1 MSPHRVIVVAGWWIG
16 IALIVIGLT
25 RGDDATDAVA
35 TPTTT
40 TTTTI
45 VDTTTTA
52 AASTTTAAPAT
63 TAPPTT
69 TVAETS
75 TTSTTTT
82 STTTTTPP
90 SDDELVAAFLADYVN
105 AIAAGDADF
114 LEATLD
120 PLVVAQADAATCRAF
135 IERDILALTD
145 YSATGDPDGPTT
157 RELLGATFDRFFTV
171 PVSFVFQGQAFDDQA
186 AFAVVDATVTWFAT
200 CR

>member
-1 MSPHRVIVVAGWWIG
+1 MSGYRIASLALWWLG
-16 IALIVIGLT
+16 IALIAVGLT
-25 RGDDATDAVA
+25 RNDDAADTAMA
-35 TPTTT
+35 PTTSIIETTT
-40 TTTTI
+40 T
-45 VDTTTTA
+45 VA
-52 AASTTTAAPAT
+52 TTTAAPTTTTEPAT
-63 TAPPTT
+63 TAPSTT
-69 TVAETS
+69 TAVETS
-75 TTSTTTT
+75 TTT
-82 STTTTTPP
+82 STTTTTAP
-90 SDDELVAAFLADYVN
+90 SADELVAAFLADYVA

-145 YSATGDPDGPTT
+145 YTATGDPAGPTT